1 MSGSEEQITFIGIEF
16 FHVYNYVY
24 ISYTKT
30 VFMFTWLI
38 SLSYSILSA
47 CQCYWVTY
55 SAWKSTEL

>member
-1 MSGSEEQITFIGIEF
+1 MSGSEEQITFIGLEF

-30 VFMFTWLI
+30 VFMCTWLI

-47 CQCYWVTY
+47 CQ
-55 SAWKSTEL
+55 